1 MNLDLESNEKRKL
14 VITANTGWYIY
25 NFRIDLIKYLVSKN
39 YDINIICPKDEY
51 SFKLKNMG
59 LNVYFWELNRKSIN
73 PFSELYSLF
82 HLIKLYSKIKPE
94 IVHHFTLKACLYGTL
109 SANLFNKVSVINSIT
124 GIGPLFI
131 SKDIKLKLIYLFLK
145 GIFKQ
150 VFSNLSKKVI
160 FQNNHDREKYI
171 KLKLTTSNKS
181 IVIPGSG
188 INTDFFKPSNK
199 ETNINDFKLLF
210 PSRIIKEKGIIELI
224 QACKLLWEIKLPIKL
239 FIAGKLDTGNRSV
252 LKLKELKRLK
262 NFKNISLLGHV
273 ENMRDLYKQIDVVI
287 LPSWREGLSRSLL
300 EAASMEKG
308 IITTNVPGCREIVEH
323 NKTGLVVNIKSPIEL
338 KESIL
343 KFYNN
348 IILIKKYGKAARQKV
363 IKSFDVNRINNLT
376 INEYNRF

>member
-1 MNLDLESNEKRKL
+1 MNLDLQSNEKRKL

-145 GIFKQ
+145 RIFRQ

-252 LKLKELKRLK
+252 LKLKEFKRLK
-262 NFKNISLLGHV
+262 NLKNISLLGHV

-343 KFYNN
+343 RFYNN

-376 INEYNRF
+376 INEYNKF

>member
-252 LKLKELKRLK
+252 LKLKEFKRLK

>member
-1 MNLDLESNEKRKL
+1 MNLDLQSNEKRKL

-145 GIFKQ
+145 RIFSQ

-252 LKLKELKRLK
+252 LKLKEFKRLK
-262 NFKNISLLGHV
+262 NLKNISLLGHV

-343 KFYNN
+343 RFYNN

-376 INEYNRF
+376 INEYNKF

>member
-1 MNLDLESNEKRKL
+1 MNLDLQSNEKRKL

-145 GIFKQ
+145 RIFRQ

-160 FQNNHDREKYI
+160 FQNNHDRDKYI

-210 PSRIIKEKGIIELI
+210 PSRIIKEKGIIELL

-252 LKLKELKRLK
+252 LKLKEFKRLK
-262 NFKNISLLGHV
+262 NLKNISLLGHV

-343 KFYNN
+343 RFYNN

>member
-262 NFKNISLLGHV
+262 NFKNISLFGHV

-348 IILIKKYGKAARQKV
+348 IILIKKSGKAARQKV

>member
-1 MNLDLESNEKRKL
+1 MNLDLQSNEKRKL

-145 GIFKQ
+145 RIFRQ

-160 FQNNHDREKYI
+160 FQNNHDRDKYI

-210 PSRIIKEKGIIELI
+210 PSRIIKEKGIIELL

-252 LKLKELKRLK
+252 LKLKEFKRLK
-262 NFKNISLLGHV
+262 NLKNISLLGHV

-343 KFYNN
+343 RFYNN

-376 INEYNRF
+376 INEYNKF

>member
-210 PSRIIKEKGIIELI
+210 PSRIIDEKGIIELI

-239 FIAGKLDTGNRSV
+239 FIAGKLDNGNRSV
-252 LKLKELKRLK
+252 LKLKEFKKLK